1 MGPVKWPRLVLAFAG
16 LALLGVASGASGVVI
31 PSQMRDYQVD
41 RITIGALFFGFST
54 GYLLSGLG
62 NGALVNRL
70 GVRTQLTLGV
80 AVYFASALGIGLHVP
95 FGLLVAL
102 TFVSGAGSGVIDAGF
117 NAYLTSQPG
126 HTALLNFMHAFFGVG
141 ALIGPLMASR
151 ILVAGYPWQD
161 VYLVLAVIALPVL
174 VGSAA
179 LLPRRVAPPPDA
191 EPGARL
197 AQALR
202 RREVWFGAI
211 FLCLYVG
218 AEVSVGNWGFSF
230 LTQHRGQGDL
240 LAGYVVSVYW
250 LGLTLG
256 RLLINS
262 VSSRAGV
269 GVVAML
275 YACFAGMAV
284 AVLIAWHGPGSTLAV
299 LGFGLLG
306 FFLGPIFPTTVAVV
320 PRLTPPRLV
329 PSAVGFLVGMSVVG
343 GAVFPYIAGA
353 VAQGIGT
360 GSLMPYLLLLAA
372 AQVGAWWLIARRLR
386 PTGRNGGAEE
396 AGGVAID
403 ADRPAGTA

>member
-1 MGPVKWPRLVLAFAG
+1 MVPVKWPRLVLAFAG
-16 LALLGVASGASGVVI
+16 LALLGVASGAGGVVI
-31 PSQMRDYQVD
+31 PSQMSDYHVD
-41 RITIGALFFGFST
+41 RVTIGVLFFSFSA

-62 NGALVNRL
+62 NGALVSRL
-70 GVRTQLTLGV
+70 GVRAQLTLGV
-80 AVYFASALGIGLHVP
+80 SVYFASTLGIGLHVP

-102 TFVSGAGSGVIDAGF
+102 TLVSGAGSGVIDAGF

-151 ILVAGYPWQD
+151 ILVAGHPWQD
-161 VYLVLAVIALPVL
+161 VYLVLAIIALPIL
-174 VGSAA
+174 IGSAA
-179 LLPRRVAPPPDA
+179 LLPGRVPAPA
-191 EPGARL
+191 GGEPGAPL
-197 AQALR
+197 ARALR
-202 RREVWFGAI
+202 RREVWFAAV

-218 AEVSVGNWGFSF
+218 AEVTVGNWGFSF
-230 LTQHRGQGDL
+230 LIQHRGQGDL
-240 LAGYVVSVYW
+240 LAGYVVGVYW

-256 RLLINS
+256 RLVINS
-262 VSSRAGV
+262 ASSRAGV

-284 AVLIAWHGPGSTLAV
+284 AVLLAWQGPGAALAM

-306 FFLGPIFPTTVAVV
+306 FFLGPVFPTMVAAM
-320 PRLTPPRLV
+320 PRLTPSWQV

-353 VAQGIGT
+353 VAQDVGI

-372 AQVGAWWLIARRLR
+372 AQTGGWRLISRRLR
-386 PTGRNGGAEE
+386 PLGRSGAEE
-396 AGGVAID
+396 TGVAID
-403 ADRPAGTA
+403 ATYPGGAP